1 MTVKKKILL
10 LILINFILIIPFS
23 LSSCNNWHN
32 QKALSD
38 LYNKTTYDTTII
50 HHLALY
56 DSLKD
61 ILISN
66 LDTIFKFRDA
76 RTPAYHRS
84 GPDSGRTTYEHHDF
98 FMFSL
103 KWDSS
108 AETSED
114 YISLKTLPA
123 FVYPA
128 VKNSFQ
134 ALGKDRIGGIIL
146 WTDSALEI
154 YLPEGFVDEN
164 TQASVRHTLRWK
176 RIMDISDQPLTRDT
190 LVAPGWTYE
199 ISVLEHE
206 EK

>member
-1 MTVKKKILL
+1 MTVKRKMLL
-10 LILINFILIIPFS
+10 LTPANVILIITFS
-23 LSSCNNWHN
+23 LSSCDNWHN

-61 ILISN
+61 ILIPN

-76 RTPAYHRS
+76 RTPVYHGS
-84 GPDSGRTTYEHHDF
+84 GPDSGQTTYEHQDF
-98 FMFSL
+98 YLFFF

-128 VKNSFQ
+128 VKHSFE
-134 ALGKDRIGGIIL
+134 ALGKDQIGGILI
-146 WTDSALEI
+146 WTDSTIEI
-154 YLPEGFVDEN
+154 GVEGYLDEN
-164 TQASVRHTLRWK
+164 TQASVQHKLRWK
-176 RIMDISDQPLTRDT
+176 RIMDNSDQPLIKDT
-190 LVAPGWTYE
+190 VIAPGWTYE
-199 ISVLEHE
+199 IVVLEH
-206 EK
+206 KDD

>member
-1 MTVKKKILL
+1 MTVKKKRLL
-10 LILINFILIIPFS
+10 LTPINVILIITS
-23 LSSCNNWHN
+23 LLSSCSNWHN
-32 QKALSD
+32 PKALSD

-61 ILISN
+61 ILITN

-76 RTPAYHRS
+76 RTPVYHGS
-84 GPDSGRTTYEHHDF
+84 GPDSGRTTYEHRDF
-98 FMFSL
+98 YMFDL

-108 AETSED
+108 AEQSED

-128 VKNSFQ
+128 VKHSFE
-134 ALGKDRIGGIIL
+134 ALGKVRIGGVML
-146 WTDSALEI
+146 WTDSTIEI
-154 YLPEGFVDEN
+154 YLPKGFVDEN

-190 LVAPGWTYE
+190 IIAPGWTYE
-199 ISVLEHE
+199 ISVLEHQDN
-206 EK
+206 